1 MEDSLELP
9 DEELQEIN
17 FVISPNMS
25 HKKYQRKQPES
36 VESLAYSNGTSI
48 NLTIETYHK
57 YLLT

>member
-25 HKKYQRKQPES
+25 HKKYQRKQP
-36 VESLAYSNGTSI
+36 
-48 NLTIETYHK
+48 
-57 YLLT
+57 